1 MSTKNKIRESKPIAA
16 SDLLGDMLASIHYAM
31 LPQQTLL
38 AAKQLVVD
46 SIGCMFGGTQLIQ
59 GRKMADHVSSWA
71 GSGKAAVAGSSRCM
85 NPIQAGYLNAYL
97 ANLLDYDDTYFG
109 HPGATVIPPALAL
122 AHELNLNGKQFLAA
136 VVGGYEVGIRVA
148 DAIKPSKRRLKKV
161 MGLSTWQVFCSAAAA
176 AHALNLN
183 REQMVH
189 ALSLAAMNAP
199 VPSCRKLGIQSG
211 RVNWLKNNYGW
222 TVMGGMLAAMTA
234 QQGFIGDPSIF
245 DGPTGFW
252 VMAGSDRY
260 RPDAFQDRSPRK
272 WAAQRVSL
280 KPYASCRH
288 LHATLDAIYAL
299 KHEQGLTWD
308 KIKNLNVYSFFEL
321 ADSYN
326 FSPQEPF
333 TIPFSGPHVI
343 SLALLDI
350 PTGITWFDP
359 KFFSDSR
366 IKTLSNKIKFHY
378 WPEADRLYAKVKR
391 EMISRVEVQTTGG
404 DQLCR
409 EVRLPRG
416 DPRNPISVE
425 DTRDKFFTL
434 VRPVLGTAGTERA
447 YALLENLEDVTDCAD
462 LAEVLRPIA

>member
-1 MSTKNKIRESKPIAA
+1 VSAKDKMRESKPVAA
-16 SDLLGDMLASIHYAM
+16 SDLLGDMLASIHYAT
-31 LPQQTLL
+31 LPQPTLL

-46 SIGCMFGGTQLIQ
+46 SIGCMFGGTQLMQ
-59 GRKMADHVSSWA
+59 GHKMADYVSSWA
-71 GSGKAAVAGSSRCM
+71 GSGKAVVAGSNRRMS
-85 NPIQAGYLNAYL
+85 PIQAGYLNAYL

-109 HPGATVIPPALAL
+109 HPGATVIPPALAQ
-122 AHELNLNGKQFLAA
+122 ELNLDGKQFLTS
-136 VVGGYEVGIRVA
+136 VIGGYEIGIRVA

-176 AHALNLN
+176 ARALNLD

-199 VPSCRKLGIQSG
+199 VPSCRKLGIQNG

-222 TVMGGMLAAMTA
+222 TVMGGMIAAMTA
-234 QQGFIGDPSIF
+234 QQGFISDPSIF

-252 VMAGSDRY
+252 KMAGSDRY
-260 RPDAFQDRSPRK
+260 RPEAFQDRLPKK
-272 WAAQRVSL
+272 WAVQRVSL

-299 KHEQGLTWD
+299 RSEQGLTWD
-308 KIKNLNVYSFFEL
+308 KIKSLNVYSFFEL

-326 FSPQEPF
+326 FSPQESF
-333 TIPFSGPHVI
+333 TIPFSGPHII
-343 SLALLDI
+343 SLALMDI

-359 KFFSDSR
+359 KFLSDSR
-366 IKTLSNKIKFHY
+366 IKTLSNKIAFHY
-378 WPEADRLYAKVKR
+378 WPEADRLYAKVNR

-404 DQLCR
+404 DRLCQ
-409 EVRLPRG
+409 EVRLPKG

-425 DTRDKFFTL
+425 DTKDKFFSL
-434 VRPVLGTAGTERA
+434 VRPVLGTSKTERA

-462 LAEVLRPIA
+462 LAEVLCPKA

>member
-447 YALLENLEDVTDCAD
+447 YALLENLEDVTDGAD